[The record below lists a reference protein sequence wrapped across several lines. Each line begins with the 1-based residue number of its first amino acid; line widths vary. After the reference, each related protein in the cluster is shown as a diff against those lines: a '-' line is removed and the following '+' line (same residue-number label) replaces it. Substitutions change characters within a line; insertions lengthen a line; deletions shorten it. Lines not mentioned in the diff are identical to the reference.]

1 MLGCGK
7 RIADIQLRI
16 KDPTPDQMESVREE
30 IEEAVKLCAATGGG
44 GGGDESGD
52 GGGGGSGGG
61 GGGEC
66 APTRLWV
73 NDHWQLALE
82 CGGVYGVHLGHE
94 DLMALLCKEDDS
106 FDQLA
111 DSVSGVVVKIIFQFF
126 VKFYSNFYQSLGLSW
141 LGPSPVQTPTIEIPT
156 QHHTDPTP
164 TQHRPNT
171 DPHADSNA
179 LLRASA
185 SA

>member
-1 MLGCGK
+1 MPSILPFPHTLNDDGAAGFPRVPARSMALYPIVSSAAEVKRVLGCGQ

-16 KDPTPDQMESVREE
+16 KDPAPDQMESVREE

-44 GGGDESGD
+44 GGSDSG
-52 GGGGGSGGG
+52 GGG

-66 APTRLWV
+66 TPTRLWV

-94 DLMALLCKEDDS
+94 DLMELLCKDDDS

-111 DSVSGVVVKIIFQFF
+111 DSVSAVVCFLNVMSIS
-126 VKFYSNFYQSLGLSW
+126 YG
-141 LGPSPVQTPTIEIPT
+141 
-156 QHHTDPTP
+156 
-164 TQHRPNT
+164 
-171 DPHADSNA
+171 
-179 LLRASA
+179 
-185 SA
+185 